1 MSEDQHNDFQAID
14 RPLTVMRLYR
24 GLKEP
29 YRPESVPA
37 PGRRLSGTD
46 FTDCPQM
53 ALRYAPGRRGV
64 VLVVEV
70 PSDTPRFTEELWLAG
85 RAKRFIAWGKFD
97 EFLVAALPAKELRA
111 LVRVKGVAA
120 ESDEYK
126 SLVLLQAIARRLGT

>member
-1 MSEDQHNDFQAID
+1 
-14 RPLTVMRLYR
+14 MRLYR

-29 YRPESVPA
+29 YRPETVPTH
-37 PGRRLSGTD
+37 GGRLSGTD

-53 ALRYAPGRRGV
+53 ALRYAQGRRGV
-64 VLVVEV
+64 VLVLEV
-70 PSDTPRFTEELWLAG
+70 PSDTPRFTEELWLAV

-111 LVRVKGVAA
+111 LFRVKGVAG

-126 SLVLLQAIARRLGT
+126 SMVLKRAIAQRLGA